1 MTRSRFSASSY
12 SVSST
17 FMIQLVNGTQF
28 FNASCV
34 AGDAMIIISPLTK
47 I

>member
-1 MTRSRFSASSY
+1 MTRSKFSASSY

-17 FMIQLVNGTQF
+17 FMIRLVNGTQF

-34 AGDAMIIISPLTK
+34 AGYAMIIISPLTK

>member
-1 MTRSRFSASSY
+1 MTRSKFSASSY

-17 FMIQLVNGTQF
+17 FMIQLVNGSQF